1 MNPCTILG
9 DIACLTG
16 IPVGD
21 ILGKRRTCAVIYART
36 LAFATV
42 KAKFPSWSLTEIAE
56 FLGRCDHGTTI
67 AALKRADKMTETN
80 AEFAKMRKE
89 ITK

>member
-9 DIACLTG
+9 EIACLTG

-56 FLGRCDHGTTI
+56 FLGRDCHGTTM
-67 AALKRADKMTETN
+67 AALKRADKMTETSP
-80 AEFAKMRKE
+80 EFARDRQELAK
-89 ITK
+89 